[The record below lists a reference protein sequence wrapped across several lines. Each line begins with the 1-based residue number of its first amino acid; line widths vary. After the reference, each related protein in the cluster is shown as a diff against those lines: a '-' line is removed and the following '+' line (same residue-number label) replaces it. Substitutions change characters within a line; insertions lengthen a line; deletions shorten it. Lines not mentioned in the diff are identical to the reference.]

1 MRNLLLTLTVLLFS
15 ARLSH
20 AQLFADFTTSL
31 GNFTCELNYTQT
43 PRTVGNFVSLAEG
56 SRAWCDERTGVVS
69 SVKPPV
75 PFFPGITFHRVIN
88 NADFKIIQAGSKKAD
103 GSDGPGY
110 SFPDEMSAAVPA
122 TFKFDQPYYLAMAN
136 SGPNTNGSQFFITG
150 GPIPGLEG
158 KHTVFGKVVTGQSVI
173 DGILATPVDS
183 GDKPITPVTIT
194 AVVIRR
200 VGSAAGKF
208 KATSQRLPIVTVPT
222 VKSQPAPEANTTRY
236 FFTQAVRNDLLP
248 FASLGTAQAEW
259 QLLEHRWHA
268 PAPYS
273 IRYFDITYP
282 AGSPITGFRPVLVK
296 YGTDALGPIS
306 LGGWSISMENSE
318 GVYLFSF
325 PLAGAMGYMF
335 TPTGSTTSQTGAV
348 RILGADFHP
357 YRATLV
363 LEVGAA
369 KRMRLQLGFDS
380 KSKNNLVGRCVS
392 SNYNFLFGYQEVGG
406 DKGFVM
412 IPIR

>member
-1 MRNLLLTLTVLLFS
+1 MI
-15 ARLSH
+15 H
-20 AQLFADFTTSL
+20 AQLFADFTTSA

-56 SRAWCDERTGVVS
+56 TRAWCDERTGVVS
-69 SVKPPV
+69 TTKPPV

-88 NADFKIIQAGSKKAD
+88 SPDFKIIQAGSKKAD

-150 GPIPGLEG
+150 GAIPGLEG
-158 KHTVFGKVVTGQSVI
+158 KHTVFGKVVIGQSVI
-173 DGILATPVDS
+173 DSILAVPVDA
-183 GDKPITPVTIT
+183 GDKPIAPVTIT

-200 VGSAAGKF
+200 EGKDATKF
-208 KATSQRLPIVTVPT
+208 KASSQRLPTVTVPKF
-222 VKSQPAPEANTTRY
+222 KSAPAPEANTTRY
-236 FFTQAVRNDLLP
+236 FFSQAVRNDLLP
-248 FASLGTAQAEW
+248 FASLDAPQAEW
-259 QLLEHRWHA
+259 QQLEHRWHA

-273 IRYFDITYP
+273 LRYFDITYP
-282 AGSPITGFRPVLVK
+282 AGTPITGFHPVLVK

-306 LGGWSISMENSE
+306 LAGWSISMENAE

-325 PLAGAMGYMF
+325 PQAGTLGYMF
-335 TPTGSTTSQTGAV
+335 TPTGSTTTQTGAV
-348 RILGADFHP
+348 SVLGADFNP

-363 LEVGAA
+363 LQVGSA

-380 KSKNNLVGRCVS
+380 KNKNNLVGRCVS
-392 SNYNFLFGYQEVGG
+392 SNYNLFFGYQEVGG

-412 IPIR
+412 IPIK